1 MEKILYPEDPVLI
14 VDDELKI
21 LEGFTF
27 MLKMAGIDNIV
38 CIQDSRQVMSFIEKN
53 QVEVLLLDLT
63 MPIVSGEELLQET
76 GNRFPGIP
84 IIIVTGNNEIDI
96 AVKCMQKGALDYI
109 LKPVEESRLIGSIKK
124 AVELREL
131 RKENR
136 SLKQKIFF
144 HQLEHPEAFYHII
157 TKNKKMHSVFQYMEA
172 IRKTNEP
179 ILITGET
186 GTGKELV
193 AKAFHYL
200 TGRKGKL
207 VTVNVGGLDDQ
218 MFSDTLFGHRKGA
231 FTDAVQ
237 DRPGFIESAALG
249 TLFLDEIGDLSA
261 QSQVKLLRLLQEK
274 EYYPLGDDEPKYSD
288 ALIITATN
296 KDINQLQKEG
306 IFRKDLF
313 YRLDVHHIHLP
324 LLRERLDDLPL
335 LVDYFLE
342 EAAQGLGKKKPT
354 PPPELY
360 SLLSTYHFPG
370 NIRELRSMVFKAVSI
385 HGARM
390 LSMESF
396 KKHMHDGREN
406 KAPMP
411 VSSVPAAYPEW
422 LKNTAYEPF
431 PTLKQAQKILIQLAM
446 NRAGNNQSVAAHL
459 LGMTQQAL
467 SKRLKVLEVKK

>member
-1 MEKILYPEDPVLI
+1 
-14 VDDELKI
+14 
-21 LEGFTF
+21 
-27 MLKMAGIDNIV
+27 
-38 CIQDSRQVMSFIEKN
+38 
-53 QVEVLLLDLT
+53 
-63 MPIVSGEELLQET
+63 
-76 GNRFPGIP
+76 
-84 IIIVTGNNEIDI
+84 
-96 AVKCMQKGALDYI
+96 
-109 LKPVEESRLIGSIKK
+109 
-124 AVELREL
+124 
-131 RKENR
+131 
-136 SLKQKIFF
+136 
-144 HQLEHPEAFYHII
+144 
-157 TKNKKMHSVFQYMEA
+157 MHSVFQYMEA

-193 AKAFHYL
+193 ARSFHLL

-249 TLFLDEIGDLSA
+249 TLFLDEIGDLSGP
-261 QSQVKLLRLLQEK
+261 SQIKLLRLLQEK
-274 EYYPLGDDEPKYSD
+274 EYYPLGDDEPRYSD

-296 KDINQLQKEG
+296 KSVSQIQKERR
-306 IFRKDLF
+306 FRKDLF

-324 LLRERLDDLPL
+324 PLRERLDDLPL

-342 EAAQGLGKKKPT
+342 EAALSLGKKKPT

-370 NIRELRSMVFKAVSI
+370 NIRELRSMVFKAVSLHI
-385 HGARM
+385 ARM
-390 LSMESF
+390 LSLDSF
-396 KKHMHDGREN
+396 KNHMRDNREN
-406 KAPMP
+406 KVPMP
-411 VSSVPAAYPEW
+411 ASSAPAAYPGW

-431 PTLKQAQKILIQLAM
+431 PTLKQAQKMLIQLAM
-446 NRAGNNQSVAAHL
+446 ERAGNNQSVAAQL

-467 SKRLKVLEVKK
+467 SKRLKSLEVKK